1 MRGVPTKRANNVE
14 SIFMSFGVNVLSSL
28 VGFAGKFLHGCVYG
42 CHCKAIVWRHSSRVW
57 YAGTKDI
64 RYYKINT
71 TAMIG
76 KCRSELLICLTF
88 CAATLRSYEV
98 AVLGTNVRNFRCR
111 FNVDIPSYYYKNQ
124 YKNIHCKD
132 KTHEYEYTYLY
143 NGNLY
148 SWMHIQLNRTEIDR
162 YLDDV
167 IKWKHS
173 PRNWPFV
180 RGIHRSPVN
189 SPHKGQCA

>member
-1 MRGVPTKRANNVE
+1 
-14 SIFMSFGVNVLSSL
+14 MSFGVNVLSSL

-42 CHCKAIVWRHSSRVW
+42 CPCKAIVWRHLKS
-57 YAGTKDI
+57 DI

-76 KCRSELLICLTF
+76 KCRRELLIGLTF

-98 AVLGTNVRNFRCR
+98 AVLGTNVRNFWCR

-124 YKNIHCKD
+124 YKNPHYKD
-132 KTHEYEYTYLY
+132 KTHDYEYTYLY
-143 NGNLY
+143 NGNFY
-148 SWMHIQLNRTEIDR
+148 SWMNIQLNRTEIDR
-162 YLDDV
+162 YHDDV

-180 RGIHRSPVN
+180 RGIHGSPVN
-189 SPHKGQCA
+189 SPHKGQWALMFSLICV